1 MAVHFA
7 VDWEGDQC
15 AFGDGGKCGGCRGWG
30 LMKRAEVDRLVYD
43 LYGFAEDEIRGVE
56 KSLSE

>member
-30 LMKRAEVDRLVYD
+30 LMKRAEVDRLVYNLD
-43 LYGFAEDEIRGVE
+43 RLTGYELRFIENYGR
-56 KSLSE
+56 